1 MSAGPS
7 KKLTVPDGV
16 PAADET
22 VAASVTAFPTCAGF
36 GVAPSAVALGAAATV
51 SASEALV
58 LGL

>member
-36 GVAPSAVALGAAATV
+36 GVALNAVAVGAAVTENA
-51 SASEALV
+51 SAGLV